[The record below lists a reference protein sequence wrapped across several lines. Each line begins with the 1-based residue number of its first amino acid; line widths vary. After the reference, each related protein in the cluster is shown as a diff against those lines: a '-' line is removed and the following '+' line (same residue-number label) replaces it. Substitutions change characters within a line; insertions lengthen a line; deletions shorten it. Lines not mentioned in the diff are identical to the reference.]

1 MPPTA
6 TVILNSGRDKSVR
19 LRHPRL
25 FSGAIKQIKG
35 KAIDGDVVE
44 VCSNTGEWLARGI
57 LNQRAQAAVRLLT
70 WNEGEEIDE
79 AFWGRQVQ
87 ASVQRRDRDPLL
99 IHTNARRLIFGESD
113 GLPGVIADDYAG
125 YVVVQISTMI
135 AAHAL
140 PVIVEAIAQS
150 VQPKGIVIR
159 NDTERLR
166 HEGVAIAEP
175 EMARGRVPQAPVE
188 IVEKGLHF
196 LVNITTGQ
204 KTGFYLDQRENR
216 SRMAHYCQHASVLNG
231 FSFTGAF
238 GIYAAAAGAN
248 RVVNLD
254 SSAEVLKLAEQNV
267 ELNREGFNSCAQVE
281 FVCGDAFADLRSR
294 RDAGEQFDV
303 VILDPPKF
311 APTAARVERAT
322 RAYKDL
328 NRIGLLLV
336 KPGGVLVTFSCS
348 GTVDSA
354 LFQKVIFSAAIEAN
368 RNAQIIERLI
378 QSSDH
383 PVLLS
388 FPESEYLKGL
398 ILRVE

>member
-1 MPPTA
+1 MFA

-25 FSGAIKQIKG
+25 FSGAIKRIDG
-35 KAIDGDVVE
+35 KAVDGDVVE

-57 LNQRAQAAVRLLT
+57 LNQKSQAAVRLLT
-70 WNEGEEIDE
+70 WDEREAIDE
-79 AFWGRQVQ
+79 NFWARRVQ
-87 ASVQRRDRDPLL
+87 ASVLRRDRDPLL
-99 IHTNARRLIFGESD
+99 THTNSRRLIFGESD

-125 YVVVQISTMI
+125 QVVVQISTLT
-135 AAHAL
+135 AANAMA
-140 PVIVEAIAQS
+140 VIVDAIAQS
-150 VQPKGIVIR
+150 VQTGCIVVR
-159 NDTERLR
+159 SDAERLR
-166 HEGVAIAEP
+166 HEGVTVAETAIAHGTAP
-175 EMARGRVPQAPVE
+175 DAPVE
-188 IVEKGLHF
+188 IVEHGLRF

-216 SRMAHYCQHASVLNG
+216 SRMARYCQGATILNG

-238 GIYAAAAGAN
+238 GVYAMAAGASQ
-248 RVVNLD
+248 VVNLD
-254 SSAEVLKLAEQNV
+254 SSAEVLKLAEQNFD
-267 ELNREGFNSCAQVE
+267 LNRDSSSPSPAVDY
-281 FVCGDAFADLRSR
+281 VCGDAFADLRAR
-294 RDAGEQFDV
+294 RDAGEQFDL

-311 APTAARVERAT
+311 APTAARVDRAT

-328 NRIGLLLV
+328 NRIGLSLV

-348 GTVDSA
+348 GAVDAS

-368 RNAQIIERLI
+368 RDAQIIDRLT
-378 QSSDH
+378 QASDH

-388 FPESEYLKGL
+388 FPEGEYLKGL